1 MIKDEE
7 DAIRRLKRGEV
18 SGLETLVN
26 LYQEKALQTAY
37 LITGNRQ
44 MAEDVVQDSFLN
56 VYRSIRH
63 FDESRPFAPWF
74 LRGVVN
80 TAVKAAVSLKNE
92 VHDEGDPL
100 STFEELLADGPSPEE
115 QLESSDFTQRVWRAV
130 QQLSP
135 RQRAAVVQRYYLEM
149 SEKEMA
155 SEMKAATGTIKW
167 LLNDARNH
175 LKVLLNPKG
184 GTDER

>member
-18 SGLETLVN
+18 GGLETLVI
-26 LYQEKALQTAY
+26 LYQEKALQTAF

-44 MAEDVVQDSFLN
+44 VAEDVVQDSFLN

-80 TAVKAAVSLKNE
+80 TAVKAVVSSKNK
-92 VHDEGDPL
+92 VHDVGDPF
-100 STFEELLADGPSPEE
+100 STFEDLLAEGQSLEE
-115 QLESSDFTQRVWRAV
+115 QSESSDFTQRVWRAV
-130 QQLSP
+130 QRLSP

-149 SEKEMA
+149 SENEMA
-155 SEMKAATGTIKW
+155 SEMKAAPGTIKW
-167 LLNDARNH
+167 LLSDARKH
-175 LKVLLNPKG
+175 LRALLDSNG
-184 GTDER
+184 GSDER